1 MTFELYSE
9 AALTRDLPEHN
20 LRRGDVVVVIDH
32 HVARDGEE
40 GYSIEVFNA
49 TGDTIAVTTVLESHL
64 EPLRSDE
71 VLCARVLQPAA

>member
-1 MTFELYSE
+1 
-9 AALTRDLPEHN
+9 
-20 LRRGDVVVVIDH
+20 VVVVIDH

-49 TGDTIAVTTVLESHL
+49 TGDTIAVTAVSESHL

>member
-9 AALTRDLPEHN
+9 AVLTLDLPEHN

-49 TGDTIAVTTVLESHL
+49 TGDTIAVTTVPESHL

>member
-1 MTFELYSE
+1 MTFDLYTE
-9 AALTRDLPEHN
+9 AVLTHDLPEHN
-20 LRRGDVVVVIDH
+20 LRRGDVVVIVDH

-49 TGDTIAVTTVLESHL
+49 LGHTVAVVNVLESQL

-71 VLCARVLQPAA
+71 VLCARVLQPA